1 MFRALASSLR
11 VFFHSFVSFV
21 LTSCV
26 SHVMFFRR
34 PKFILNSAHK
44 KEMAE
49 LRSAEQ
55 ETRQKVVRA
64 LNRSHEDE
72 LDEQRAEAR
81 SARIKLERD
90 LSLPPTAPPAP
101 PIAPV
106 ATPAPVAHAQAHM
119 HFPMQP
125 QPMMM
130 HRPISHSVQYQAPN
144 MGHPRMYARMNGYC
158 H

>member
-1 MFRALASSLR
+1 
-11 VFFHSFVSFV
+11 
-21 LTSCV
+21 
-26 SHVMFFRR
+26 MFFRR

-119 HFPMQP
+119 HMSMQP

-130 HRPISHSVQYQAPN
+130 HRPMSHSLQFQAPN
-144 MGHPRMYARMNGYC
+144 MGQPRM
-158 H
+158 

>member
-11 VFFHSFVSFV
+11 VFFHSFVLFV

-119 HFPMQP
+119 HMSMQP
-125 QPMMM
+125 QPMM
-130 HRPISHSVQYQAPN
+130 QYRVSNQRQQFHDLN
-144 MGHPRMYARMNGYC
+144 MRQLRMYARMQGQYY
-158 H
+158 